1 MESGKIQAI
10 LDWPVPKNVKEVQCF
25 IGFAN
30 FYRHFSRNFSDIVR
44 PITSLTK
51 KEKPFKWSSQA
62 QEAFEVCFTSAPL
75 LIHPDPTLPFIVEVD
90 ASDNALGAILS
101 QRTGEKGLLHPCAF
115 FSHRLTSA
123 EKNYD
128 VGDKEL
134 LAIVAFKEWRH
145 HLQGAAQQII
155 VLTDHRNLEFLR
167 SARCLSP
174 RQGGIRFR
182 DRRIYVPEVVRLQI
196 LKLVHD
202 SKLAGH
208 RGVQKTQEFLS
219 RFFWWP
225 TCLKDTKDYFLSCE
239 TNGQTERTNQTLEQY
254 LRCYVSHLQD
264 DWSPINSPVSA
275 VEERLTAM
283 RQNLEVLKESLTTA
297 QERYKRSADRFR
309 KPAPMFK
316 GRVVPPPQPVV
327 IDGQE
332 QFVVEE
338 IIDSRIRR
346 NRLQYLIRWQ
356 GYPPEE
362 DSWEPVENINAQ
374 QKISRFHQRFP
385 EKPGPGSS

>member
-1 MESGKIQAI
+1 M
-10 LDWPVPKNVKEVQCF
+10 W
-25 IGFAN
+25 
-30 FYRHFSRNFSDIVR
+30 
-44 PITSLTK
+44 
-51 KEKPFKWSSQA
+51 
-62 QEAFEVCFTSAPL
+62 
-75 LIHPDPTLPFIVEVD
+75 
-90 ASDNALGAILS
+90 
-101 QRTGEKGLLHPCAF
+101 
-115 FSHRLTSA
+115 
-123 EKNYD
+123 
-128 VGDKEL
+128 
-134 LAIVAFKEWRH
+134 
-145 HLQGAAQQII
+145 
-155 VLTDHRNLEFLR
+155 
-167 SARCLSP
+167 
-174 RQGGIRFR
+174 FR
-182 DRRIYVPEVVRLQI
+182 DRRIYVPEVIRLQI
-196 LKLVHD
+196 LKLVHE

-208 RGVQKTQEFLS
+208 RGYRRHEFLS
-219 RFFWWP
+219 RFFWWT
-225 TCLKDTKDYFLSCE
+225 TCLKDIKDYVLSCE

-264 DWSPINSPVSA
+264 DWLELLPSPINSPVPA

-283 RQNLEVLKESLTTA
+283 RQNLEVLKESLTTV

-316 GRVVPPPQPVV
+316 GRVVPPQQPVG

-332 QFVVEE
+332 QFMVEE

>member
-1 MESGKIQAI
+1 MVVV
-10 LDWPVPKNVKEVQCF
+10 D
-25 IGFAN
+25 
-30 FYRHFSRNFSDIVR
+30 R
-44 PITSLTK
+44 LTK
-51 KEKPFKWSSQA
+51 AAHFVPG
-62 QEAFEVCFTSAPL
+62 TGLPSAKDTVNL
-75 LIHPDPTLPFIVEVD
+75 VIQNVFRSHGVPDEII
-90 ASDNALGAILS
+90 SD
-101 QRTGEKGLLHPCAF
+101 
-115 FSHRLTSA
+115 
-123 EKNYD
+123 
-128 VGDKEL
+128 
-134 LAIVAFKEWRH
+134 
-145 HLQGAAQQII
+145 
-155 VLTDHRNLEFLR
+155 
-167 SARCLSP
+167 
-174 RQGGIRFR
+174 
-182 DRRIYVPEVVRLQI
+182 
-196 LKLVHD
+196 
-202 SKLAGH
+202 
-208 RGVQKTQEFLS
+208 RGVQFTS
-219 RFFWWP
+219 RFWKGLCSALNINV
-225 TCLKDTKDYFLSCE
+225 CLSSAYHPQ

-264 DWSPINSPVSA
+264 DWLELLSLAEFSYNNSQSASTKFTPFFANLGYHPCILHRSQINSPVPA

-316 GRVVPPPQPVV
+316 VGDSVWLATKNLKLNVPSQKLGQKFIGPFKINGIVSSVACRLNLPRTMKGHVVPPPQPVV
-327 IDGQE
+327 IDEQE